1 MGSGTEAAEIVPGV
15 GGEMPLAPERDS
27 ATSAAAEQPVASAG
41 LTPALIQAVAAAVR
55 DMLQAEKKSSSR
67 SPSRKERRKL
77 NKMAEAPSGAAQ
89 SPAKKP
95 RRDRNAGAAVSAS
108 HGLATAGTK
117 ATGKKVKKE
126 PEDGTPGLTTAAAV
140 DAEMNGGGRQQNSTI
155 GGGAAISGSQKLGPH
170 DFVVV
175 PPEDYEE
182 ALIVKRSLRRAGPNK
197 FRAKKYY
204 AVFLRNNMKKTAVY
218 ADWDSVEVL
227 KIKHTGYFK
236 FKREKSFTAAYNRIV
251 AFITHYNEKLCTDI
265 DSDSEGDDE

>member
-1 MGSGTEAAEIVPGV
+1 MSDPTRARIAH
-15 GGEMPLAPERDS
+15 APRRRW
-27 ATSAAAEQPVASAG
+27 AP
-41 LTPALIQAVAAAVR
+41 
-55 DMLQAEKKSSSR
+55 
-67 SPSRKERRKL
+67 RRKL
-77 NKMAEAPSGAAQ
+77 RSLYRAPAATCHSHPGATPTPAPPQ
-89 SPAKKP
+89 SKP
-95 RRDRNAGAAVSAS
+95 LPV
-108 HGLATAGTK
+108 
-117 ATGKKVKKE
+117 
-126 PEDGTPGLTTAAAV
+126 PE
-140 DAEMNGGGRQQNSTI
+140 
-155 GGGAAISGSQKLGPH
+155 KLGPH

>member
-1 MGSGTEAAEIVPGV
+1 MVSCVSCNANAMGAPGSLDLRWPSTV
-15 GGEMPLAPERDS
+15 ISLD
-27 ATSAAAEQPVASAG
+27 
-41 LTPALIQAVAAAVR
+41 AVR
-55 DMLQAEKKSSSR
+55 PFTLSETTVWDLA
-67 SPSRKERRKL
+67 
-77 NKMAEAPSGAAQ
+77 SG
-89 SPAKKP
+89 
-95 RRDRNAGAAVSAS
+95 RNLRAR
-108 HGLATAGTK
+108 
-117 ATGKKVKKE
+117 
-126 PEDGTPGLTTAAAV
+126 
-140 DAEMNGGGRQQNSTI
+140 GGGRQQNSTI

-175 PPEDYEE
+175 PSEDYDE

-251 AFITHYNEKLCTDI
+251 AFITHYNDKLCTDI
-265 DSDSEGDDE
+265 DSDSDGDDE